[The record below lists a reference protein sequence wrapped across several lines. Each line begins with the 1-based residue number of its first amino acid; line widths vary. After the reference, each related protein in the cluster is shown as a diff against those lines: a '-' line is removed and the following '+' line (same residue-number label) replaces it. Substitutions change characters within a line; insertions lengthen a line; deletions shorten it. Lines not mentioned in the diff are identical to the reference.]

1 MKKKKKLTLEW
12 KHILQMK
19 RHASRG
25 CIEESSTTG
34 NIGEDTTSVALRE
47 RARIIAMTV
56 EFMTRGSVNV
66 LRSESV
72 Q

>member
-1 MKKKKKLTLEW
+1 
-12 KHILQMK
+12 MK

-47 RARIIAMTV
+47 RARIMAMTV